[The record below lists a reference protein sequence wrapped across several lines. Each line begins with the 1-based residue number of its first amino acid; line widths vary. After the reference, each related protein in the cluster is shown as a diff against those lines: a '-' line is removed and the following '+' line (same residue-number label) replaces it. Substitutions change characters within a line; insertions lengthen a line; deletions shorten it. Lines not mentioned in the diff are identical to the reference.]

1 MGTRSKHRS
10 DGESRPNNQLIKEW
24 RWTGI
29 GAHDS
34 YPASTLTAQWLADA
48 NISHE
53 KIAQT
58 GLYYPVYEE
67 DNLNGN
73 TRTKTTT
80 ENSNGEG
87 NSGTGDASEVL
98 YESESLGGNA

>member
-1 MGTRSKHRS
+1 MGTRSKHRG
-10 DGESRPNNQLIKEW
+10 DGESRPSNQLIKEW

-29 GAHDS
+29 SAHEL

-67 DNLNGN
+67 DTVNGN
-73 TRTKTTT
+73 TRTKTAT
-80 ENSNGEG
+80 ENSDGEG
-87 NSGTGDASEVL
+87 NSSTGDTSEVL
-98 YESESLGGNA
+98 LESESRGGDA